1 MHAGKEKF
9 MMTLEF
15 LESVDLFKD
24 MDDNQLERILDCC
37 KVADFKRGE
46 RLFAA
51 GQDADFLWVVING
64 QVELREDDSGPSSPD
79 NAIISMLS
87 DSMAFGWSS
96 LVSPFRYYF
105 SADCVSRTCNVLQV
119 DRNCLIKLMEKDTEI
134 GYPIMSRLLTL
145 VGQRFDRLEEEI
157 IKRLGRDIINQW

>member
-1 MHAGKEKF
+1 

-24 MDDNQLERILDCC
+24 MDDDCLERILDCC

-51 GQDADFLWVVING
+51 GEDADFLWVVING
-64 QVELREDDSGPSSPD
+64 QVELKEDESVSGGLD
-79 NAIISMLS
+79 NSTISTLS
-87 DSMAFGWSS
+87 ESMAFGWSS

-105 SADCVSRTCNVLQV
+105 SAVCASRTCNVLQV
-119 DRNCLIKLMEKDTEI
+119 EKDCLIRLMEEDAEI
-134 GYPIMSRLLTL
+134 GYPITSRLLML
-145 VGQRFDRLEEEI
+145 VGQRFDQLEEKI
-157 IKRLGRDIINQW
+157 ITRLGRDIINQW